1 MFRIVAPIK
10 HNSKGFAAKNLI
22 EAIQFL
28 GKHNVIKT
36 YDPPNAPAIDEIN
49 SLLNS
54 AAVEYDQSV
63 FGEFAARILFYLQIQ
78 NGLGDQL
85 RGGVDENTANLIN
98 SLLEAYGVA
107 FGVPS
112 AIRKIEHICYIYG
125 VKSGKFKIKFQLED
139 ESSSREIIMSPSK
152 FSSLKMMLDT
162 QKDNYFDV
170 SRNSIFTDIELWNS

>member
-49 SLLNS
+49 SLLNG
-54 AAVEYDQSV
+54 AATEHDQSTY
-63 FGEFAARILFYLQIQ
+63 GEHTIKLVFYLQLQ

-85 RGGVDENTANLIN
+85 KGGVDENTATFIN
-98 SLLEAYGVA
+98 SLLEVNGVV
-107 FGVPS
+107 FGTPS
-112 AIRKIEHICYIYG
+112 TIRKIERICYIYG
-125 VKSGKFKIKFQLED
+125 VKSGKFKIKFQLEG
-139 ESSSREIIMSPSK
+139 ENSSREIIISPSK
-152 FSSLKMMLDT
+152 LSSLKMMLDT
-162 QKDNYFDV
+162 QKNNYFDV